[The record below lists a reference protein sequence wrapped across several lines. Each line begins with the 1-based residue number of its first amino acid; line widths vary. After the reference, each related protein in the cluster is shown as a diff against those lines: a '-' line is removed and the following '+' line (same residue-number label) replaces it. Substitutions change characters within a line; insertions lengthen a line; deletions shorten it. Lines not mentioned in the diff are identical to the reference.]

1 MLVFRGMKSD
11 LDEFCFGQQGVVLI
25 PIEHLSKDGIGSD
38 FQFELLEKTVLDREW
53 IECFNR
59 AFSLYWERALDLHA
73 RAPQFW
79 LPPRVQHV
87 CVHTATEGMN
97 PFTQLFNRS
106 SWSVDACD
114 FHRESTSTEYAVY
127 QFFHAERVGMLRQLL
142 PALVSNLSY
151 FLTLSADQLQDFR
164 EGCHR
169 SKRADAP
176 GFHALAEATDWIS
189 KAYHQPLKEPSL
201 QLPGYMVVPY
211 GGLIMPRAL
220 ENRLGALQDSWAR
233 AAQGVLDNYFQFYA
247 KPSPAKGRKI
257 CDWLIANQ
265 PALLIAGKEHR
276 ILWDP
281 EQSESIADLL
291 AQLQNVTERAEERI
305 IKDLEVVDYHSR
317 RFLQS
322 LREPN
327 GLVNPPHFMT
337 PGGLSY
343 IHPTRKLVVYSIHDE
358 RNQLRLVEPS
368 PPFERLML
376 GARTMHEWGHLS
388 AESLWVRVPAEA
400 QARHEA
406 LRAELAELIEAL
418 HAGAPPHV
426 RAATTL
432 EIENLKATSK
442 SGSPG
447 RLLVKMM
454 IVRSEDFQANLLI
467 RRYLRSAEMETYIR
481 NNVHSLVTER
491 ETTGIYARMLRYAYQ
506 YQYLRLSRIDD
517 PMSFFLKSS
526 WFAEEYFRSCIL
538 SEEQFQQ
545 VLTLVSEICDCNAID
560 ESKFDFSTLSG

>member
-1 MLVFRGMKSD
+1 MVAFQGMDSD
-11 LDEFCFGQQGVVLI
+11 FDEFCFEQHGMVLI
-25 PIEHLSKDGIGSD
+25 PIEHLSKDGIGSA
-38 FQFELLEKTVLDREW
+38 FQSALLEKTILDREW
-53 IECFNR
+53 IEYFNR

-87 CVHTATEGMN
+87 CVYTATRGMN

-106 SWSVDACD
+106 SWSLEACD
-114 FHRESTSTEYAVY
+114 FHRESSSSEYAIY

-164 EGCHR
+164 EGCFR
-169 SKRADAP
+169 SKRGDAS
-176 GFHALAEATDWIS
+176 GFRALAEATDWIS
-189 KAYHQPLKEPSL
+189 RAYHQPINEPSP
-201 QLPGYMVVPY
+201 QLLGHMVLPY
-211 GGLIMPRAL
+211 GGLIMPKAL
-220 ENRLGALQDSWAR
+220 EHRLIALQDSWAR
-233 AAQGVLDNYFQFYA
+233 AAQAVLDGYFQFYA

-257 CDWLIANQ
+257 CDWLVATR
-265 PALLIAGKEHR
+265 PALLIAGKEHG

-281 EQSESIADLL
+281 EQSESIDDLL
-291 AQLQNVTERAEERI
+291 PQLQNVTEQAEERI
-305 IKDLEVVDYHSR
+305 IKDLEVVDHHSR
-317 RFLQS
+317 RFLKS
-322 LREPN
+322 LREPD

-358 RNQLRLVEPS
+358 RNNLRLVEPA
-368 PPFERLML
+368 PPFERLLL

-400 QARHEA
+400 QARHEE
-406 LRAELAELIEAL
+406 LRAELASLIEAL

-426 RAATTL
+426 RSATTL
-432 EIENLKATSK
+432 EFDQLKATSK

-447 RLLVKMM
+447 RLLVKKM
-454 IVRSEDFQANLLI
+454 IVRSEDFQANLLSQ
-467 RRYLRSAEMETYIR
+467 RYLRTAEIETYIR
-481 NNVHSLVTER
+481 NNVYSLVTER
-491 ETTGIYARMLRYAYQ
+491 ETTGVYARMLRYAYQ
-506 YQYLRLSRIDD
+506 YQYLRLSSIDD
-517 PMSFFLKSS
+517 PLGFFLKSS
-526 WFAEEYFRSCIL
+526 WFAEEYYRTGIL

-545 VLTLVSEICDCNAID
+545 VLTLVGEICDCYAID
-560 ESKFDFSTLSG
+560 ESKFDFLTLAD

>member
-1 MLVFRGMKSD
+1 MKSD
-11 LDEFCFGQQGVVLI
+11 LDEFCFGQHGVVLI
-25 PIEHLSKDGIGSD
+25 PIEHLSKDGIGSV
-38 FQFELLEKTVLDREW
+38 FQSELLEKTVLNSEW

-59 AFSLYWERALDLHA
+59 AFSLYWQRALDLHA
-73 RAPQFW
+73 KAPQFW

-87 CVHTATEGMN
+87 CVHITSEGMN
-97 PFTQLFNRS
+97 PYTQLFNRS
-106 SWSVDACD
+106 SWSLEACD
-114 FHRESTSTEYAVY
+114 FRRESTSLEYAIY

-142 PALVSNLSY
+142 PALISNLSY
-151 FLTLSADQLQDFR
+151 FVTLSADQLQNFR
-164 EGCHR
+164 EGCQR

-176 GFHALAEATDWIS
+176 GFQALTEATDWIS

-220 ENRLGALQDSWAR
+220 ENRLLSLQDSWAR
-233 AAQGVLDNYFQFYA
+233 AAQGVLDSYFHFYA
-247 KPSPAKGRKI
+247 KPSPVKGRKI
-257 CDWLIANQ
+257 CDWLVSNR
-265 PALLIAGKEHR
+265 PSLLIAGKEHR

-281 EQSESIADLL
+281 DQSESFTDLL
-291 AQLQNVTERAEERI
+291 SQLQDVTEQAEERI
-305 IKDLEVVDYHSR
+305 IKDLEVIDYHSR

-343 IHPTRKLVVYSIHDE
+343 IHPIRKLVVYSIHDE
-358 RNQLRLVEPS
+358 RNNLRLVEPS

-388 AESLWVRVPAEA
+388 AESLWVRVPPEA
-400 QARHEA
+400 QARYEER
-406 LRAELAELIEAL
+406 RAELAEFIDSL
-418 HAGAPPHV
+418 HSQAPPHV
-426 RAATTL
+426 RAATAL

-442 SGSPG
+442 TGSPG

-467 RRYLRSAEMETYIR
+467 RRYLRTAEMETYIR

-491 ETTGIYARMLRYAYQ
+491 ETTGIYARLLRYAYQ
-506 YQYLRLSRIDD
+506 FQYLRLSHIED
-517 PMSFFLKSS
+517 PMGFFLKSS
-526 WFAEEYFRSCIL
+526 WFAEEYFRSGIIR
-538 SEEQFQQ
+538 EDQFQK
-545 VLTLVSEICDCNAID
+545 VLTLVSEICDCSAID
-560 ESKFDFSTLSG
+560 ESKFDFSTLAD